1 MKSIAVFGILILTA
15 SLVLGGMTNTV
26 FAQENP
32 SILSQIANRAQEQ
45 IQNQISNDSSEEI
58 KKLFEEGKKEVEAL
72 EESLSNND
80 LTSAKK
86 HFLSSMKIFT
96 QISHQLNT
104 IQTSQT
110 STNMIQTVKNPSIDL
125 LRMQGYVN
133 NLKVIA
139 KNNNASMD
147 FSSLDQSFE
156 VARNQIDNNQFKK
169 ASQTIHEIK
178 KTITELNAELRQQTS
193 QQETNRAQAFA
204 QKYLKQLDRLI
215 EHGQNTGM
223 PEDIMQKFESA
234 HESLTLATSP
244 SEVIKEVRKILLL
257 QQQFEISE
265 NKLVELRIIQTEKTV
280 LELSNLDQVNQDT
293 IQEIKQ
299 TLQTIKDHLSK
310 NEFEQ
315 ANELLRSLAITLEQI
330 QI

>member
-1 MKSIAVFGILILTA
+1 MKSITIFGLLILTA
-15 SLVLGGMTNTV
+15 SLALGGMTNTV

-45 IQNQISNDSSEEI
+45 IQIQISNNSSEEL

-104 IQTSQT
+104 IQTTQT
-110 STNMIQTVKNPSIDL
+110 STTITQTAKNPSNDL
-125 LRMQGYVN
+125 LRMQSYIN

-139 KNNNASMD
+139 KNHNASMD

-156 VARNQIDNNQFKK
+156 IARNQINNNQFKE

-178 KTITELNAELRQQTS
+178 KTILELNVELRQQTS

-223 PEDIMQKFESA
+223 PKDIMQKFEYA
-234 HESLTLATSP
+234 REGLTLATSP
-244 SEVIKEVRKILLL
+244 AEVIKEVRNILLL
-257 QQQFEISE
+257 QQQFELSE
-265 NKLVELRIIQTEKTV
+265 NKLLELRIIQTEKTV
-280 LELSNLDQVNQDT
+280 LKLSNSDQVNPDT
-293 IQEIKQ
+293 IQEINK

-310 NEFEQ
+310 NEFEY
-315 ANELLRSLAITLEQI
+315 ANESLRSLATTLEQI
-330 QI
+330 QT

>member
-1 MKSIAVFGILILTA
+1 MKSIAIFGILILTA

-45 IQNQISNDSSEEI
+45 IENQISNDSSEEI

-86 HFLSSMKIFT
+86 YFLSSMKIFT

-104 IQTSQT
+104 IQTTQT
-110 STNMIQTVKNPSIDL
+110 STNMIQTEKNPSIDL

-156 VARNQIDNNQFKK
+156 ITRNQIDNNQFKE

-178 KTITELNAELRQQTS
+178 KTIIELNAELRQQTS

-215 EHGQNTGM
+215 ELGQNTGM

-234 HESLTLATSP
+234 RESLTLATSP

-315 ANELLRSLAITLEQI
+315 ANELLRSLATTLEQI

>member
-1 MKSIAVFGILILTA
+1 MKSIVIFGLLILTA
-15 SLVLGGMTNTV
+15 SLVFGGMTNTV

-45 IQNQISNDSSEEI
+45 IQNQISNDSSKEI

-139 KNNNASMD
+139 KNNNA
-147 FSSLDQSFE
+147 
-156 VARNQIDNNQFKK
+156 
-169 ASQTIHEIK
+169 
-178 KTITELNAELRQQTS
+178 
-193 QQETNRAQAFA
+193 
-204 QKYLKQLDRLI
+204 
-215 EHGQNTGM
+215 
-223 PEDIMQKFESA
+223 
-234 HESLTLATSP
+234 
-244 SEVIKEVRKILLL
+244 
-257 QQQFEISE
+257 
-265 NKLVELRIIQTEKTV
+265 
-280 LELSNLDQVNQDT
+280 
-293 IQEIKQ
+293 
-299 TLQTIKDHLSK
+299 
-310 NEFEQ
+310 
-315 ANELLRSLAITLEQI
+315 
-330 QI
+330 

>member
-1 MKSIAVFGILILTA
+1 MKSIAIFGILILTA
-15 SLVLGGMTNTV
+15 SLALGGMTNTV

-45 IQNQISNDSSEEI
+45 IENQISNDSSEEI

-104 IQTSQT
+104 IQTTQT
-110 STNMIQTVKNPSIDL
+110 STNMIQTEKNPSIDL
-125 LRMQGYVN
+125 LRMQGYVS

-178 KTITELNAELRQQTS
+178 KTIIELNAELRQQTS

-234 HESLTLATSP
+234 RESLTLATLP

-265 NKLVELRIIQTEKTV
+265 NKLLELRIIQTEKTV
-280 LELSNLDQVNQDT
+280 LELSNLDQVNQVT

-299 TLQTIKDHLSK
+299 SLQTIKDHLSK

-315 ANELLRSLAITLEQI
+315 ANELLRSLATTLKQI

>member
-1 MKSIAVFGILILTA
+1 MKSITIFGLLILTA
-15 SLVLGGMTNTV
+15 SLALGGMTNTV

-45 IQNQISNDSSEEI
+45 IQNQISNDSSEEL

-86 HFLSSMKIFT
+86 HFLSAMKIFT

-104 IQTSQT
+104 VQTTQT
-110 STNMIQTVKNPSIDL
+110 ETDITQTIHNPSNDL
-125 LRMQGYVN
+125 LRIQGYVT
-133 NLKVIA
+133 NLKTIA
-139 KNNNASMD
+139 KNHNASMD
-147 FSSLDQSFE
+147 FSSIDQSFE
-156 VARNQIDNNQFKK
+156 IARNQINNNQFKE

-178 KTITELNAELRQQTS
+178 KTIIKLNAELRQQTS

-204 QKYLKQLDRLI
+204 QKYLKQLDRII

-223 PEDIMQKFESA
+223 PDDIMQKFQSA
-234 HESLTLATSP
+234 RESLTLATSP
-244 SEVIKEVRKILLL
+244 SEVIKEVRNILSL
-257 QQQFEISE
+257 QQQFELSE
-265 NKLVELRIIQTEKTV
+265 NKLLELRIIQIEKAV
-280 LELSNLDQVNQDT
+280 LELSNSDQVNQDT
-293 IQEIKQ
+293 IQEINK

-310 NEFEQ
+310 NEFEY
-315 ANELLRSLAITLEQI
+315 ANESLRSLATTLEQI
-330 QI
+330 QT

>member
-1 MKSIAVFGILILTA
+1 MKSIAIFGILILTA
-15 SLVLGGMTNTV
+15 SLALGGMTNTV

-104 IQTSQT
+104 IQTTQT
-110 STNMIQTVKNPSIDL
+110 STNMIQTEKNPSIDL

-156 VARNQIDNNQFKK
+156 ITRNQIDNNQFKE

-178 KTITELNAELRQQTS
+178 KTIIELNAELRQQTS

-234 HESLTLATSP
+234 RESLTLATLP

-265 NKLVELRIIQTEKTV
+265 NKLLELRIIQTEKTV
-280 LELSNLDQVNQDT
+280 LELSNLDQVNQVT

-299 TLQTIKDHLSK
+299 SLQTIKDHLSK

-315 ANELLRSLAITLEQI
+315 ANELLRSLATTLKQI

>member
-1 MKSIAVFGILILTA
+1 MKSIAIFGILILTA

-86 HFLSSMKIFT
+86 YFLSSMKIFT

-156 VARNQIDNNQFKK
+156 IARNQIDNNQFKK

-178 KTITELNAELRQQTS
+178 KIIIELNTELRQQTS
-193 QQETNRAQAFA
+193 QHETNRAQAFA

-215 EHGQNTGM
+215 EHGQNTEM

-234 HESLTLATSP
+234 RESLT
-244 SEVIKEVRKILLL
+244 
-257 QQQFEISE
+257 
-265 NKLVELRIIQTEKTV
+265 
-280 LELSNLDQVNQDT
+280 
-293 IQEIKQ
+293 
-299 TLQTIKDHLSK
+299 
-310 NEFEQ
+310 
-315 ANELLRSLAITLEQI
+315 
-330 QI
+330 

>member
-1 MKSIAVFGILILTA
+1 MKSIAIFGILILTA

-58 KKLFEEGKKEVEAL
+58 KKLFEKGKKEVEAL

-86 HFLSSMKIFT
+86 YFLSSMKIFT

-110 STNMIQTVKNPSIDL
+110 STSMIQTAKNPSIDL

-133 NLKVIA
+133 NLKVIV

-156 VARNQIDNNQFKK
+156 IARNQIDNNQFKE

-178 KTITELNAELRQQTS
+178 KIITELNTELRQQTS

-234 HESLTLATSP
+234 RESLTLAISP

-280 LELSNLDQVNQDT
+280 LELSKLDQVNQDT
-293 IQEIKQ
+293 IQEIKE

-315 ANELLRSLAITLEQI
+315 ANELLRSLATTLEQI

>member
-1 MKSIAVFGILILTA
+1 MRSIVIFGLLILTA
-15 SLVLGGMTNTV
+15 SLVFGGMTNTV

-45 IQNQISNDSSEEI
+45 IQNQISNDSSKEI

-86 HFLSSMKIFT
+86 HFLSAMKIFT

-104 IQTSQT
+104 VQTTQT
-110 STNMIQTVKNPSIDL
+110 ETDITQTIHNPSNDL
-125 LRMQGYVN
+125 LRMQGYVT
-133 NLKVIA
+133 NLKTIA
-139 KNNNASMD
+139 KNHNASMD
-147 FSSLDQSFE
+147 FSSIDQSFE
-156 VARNQIDNNQFKK
+156 IARNQINNNQFKE

-178 KTITELNAELRQQTS
+178 KTIIKLNAELRQQTS

-234 HESLTLATSP
+234 RESLTLATLP

-265 NKLVELRIIQTEKTV
+265 NKLLELRIVQTEKTV

-315 ANELLRSLAITLEQI
+315 ANELLRSLATTLEQI

>member
-1 MKSIAVFGILILTA
+1 MKSIAIFGLLILTA
-15 SLVLGGMTNTV
+15 SLALGGMTNNV

-80 LTSAKK
+80 LASAKK
-86 HFLSSMKIFT
+86 YFLSAMKIFT

-104 IQTSQT
+104 VQTTQT
-110 STNMIQTVKNPSIDL
+110 ETDITQTIHNPSNDL
-125 LRMQGYVN
+125 LRMQGYVT
-133 NLKVIA
+133 NLKTIA
-139 KNNNASMD
+139 KNHNASMD

-156 VARNQIDNNQFKK
+156 IAKNQINNYQFKE

-178 KTITELNAELRQQTS
+178 KIIIELNVELRQQTS
-193 QQETNRAQAFA
+193 QQESNRAQAFA
-204 QKYLKQLDRLI
+204 QKYLKQINRLI

-234 HESLTLATSP
+234 RESLTLALSP
-244 SEVIKEVRKILLL
+244 SEVIKEVRNILLL

-265 NKLVELRIIQTEKTV
+265 NKLLELRITQTEKII
-280 LELSNLDQVNQDT
+280 LELSNSDQINQNT
-293 IQEIKQ
+293 IQEINQ
-299 TLQTIKDHLSK
+299 NLQSIKDRISK
-310 NEFEQ
+310 KEFED
-315 ANELLRSLAITLEQI
+315 ANELLRSLATTLEQI